1 MASFAAFHNPA
12 AMYFLKATDGNF
24 YGCYRSPSQT
34 EGKYLCCHSQ
44 RSSMPAP
51 STWGQWGN
59 GMRQHS
65 RFIKEGIWDSISY
78 SSGH

>member
-1 MASFAAFHNPA
+1 MLAFSWVD
-12 AMYFLKATDGNF
+12 M
-24 YGCYRSPSQT
+24 
-34 EGKYLCCHSQ
+34 
-44 RSSMPAP
+44 SSMPAP

-65 RFIKEGIWDSISY
+65 RFIKEEIWDSISY